1 VVSLRLSD
9 PGHLLALGFG
19 AGLSPRAPGTAGTVA
34 AVPVY
39 LAASTL
45 PTAAYVALCGVL
57 FLLGVWLCGRAARA
71 LGTHDDPA
79 IVLDEILGFL
89 VTMVAL
95 PASAGWIAA
104 GFVLFR
110 AFDIL
115 KPWPVSLLDRRVH
128 GGLGIMLDDLAA
140 GLMALAVLHG
150 ARVLWP

>member
-1 VVSLRLSD
+1 VSLRLSD

-34 AVPVY
+34 ALPLY
-39 LAASTL
+39 LAASAL
-45 PTAAYVALCGVL
+45 PTASYVALCAAL
-57 FLLGVWLCGRAARA
+57 FALGVWLCGRAAKA
-71 LGTHDDPA
+71 LGVPDHPA

-95 PASAGWIAA
+95 PVSPGWIVA

-140 GLMALAVLHG
+140 GLMALTCLHG
-150 ARVLWP
+150 ARALWP

>member
-1 VVSLRLSD
+1 MSLRLSD

-45 PTAAYVALCGVL
+45 PTAAYVAVCGVL